1 VPPTLKQVRTSLF
14 VLIAVIATYTALW
27 DGSGLLW
34 SGVGG
39 IADIALFLIPA
50 LALPI
55 AVLAN
60 WHSSI
65 AASLFLLGYVLNI
78 GFQMRAFGATLKQL
92 VSNYS
97 GFWEL
102 SLTAFLLASLAVIDA
117 IINRRIGAEQ
127 EQGSGEQ

>member
-1 VPPTLKQVRTSLF
+1 MSLL
-14 VLIAVIATYTALW
+14 VLTALVATYTSLW

-34 SGVGG
+34 SGIGG
-39 IADIALFLIPA
+39 IADVALFLVPA

-65 AASLFLLGYVLNI
+65 SASLFILGYALNI

-92 VSNYS
+92 ASNYS
-97 GFWEL
+97 GFWEV
-102 SLTAFLLASLAVIDA
+102 SLTAFLLVSLAVMDA
-117 IINRRIGAEQ
+117 VINRRIGSEQ
-127 EQGSGEQ
+127 AQGSSEQ